1 MFGVKIITDVHE
13 ASQAQPVADVVD
25 VIQLPAFLAR
35 QTDLVEAM
43 AKTGAVINVKKPQ
56 FVSPGQMGNIVDK
69 FIEGGNDK
77 VILCDRGAN
86 FGYDNLVVD
95 MLGFGV
101 MKKASNNSPSTLP
114 THCSAATRLAPR
126 PADAARRLPNWRAP
140 GWR

>member
-1 MFGVKIITDVHE
+1 
-13 ASQAQPVADVVD
+13 
-25 VIQLPAFLAR
+25 
-35 QTDLVEAM
+35 
-43 AKTGAVINVKKPQ
+43 
-56 FVSPGQMGNIVDK
+56 MGNIVDK

-101 MKKASNNSPSTLP
+101 MKKASITHRLSSTLL
-114 THCSAATRLAPR
+114 TLCSAATRLAPL

-140 GWR
+140 GWRWVSPACLLKRIGSGAREMRRSSALPLDKLEPFLKQMKAIDDLVKGFDELDTSK

>member
-1 MFGVKIITDVHE
+1 
-13 ASQAQPVADVVD
+13 
-25 VIQLPAFLAR
+25 
-35 QTDLVEAM
+35 M

-101 MKKASNNSPSTLP
+101 MKKAPTTRRSFSTSPTR
-114 THCSAATRLAPR
+114 CSAATRLAQP
-126 PADAARRLPNWRAP
+126 PAVVVRR
-140 GWR
+140 

>member
-1 MFGVKIITDVHE
+1 
-13 ASQAQPVADVVD
+13 
-25 VIQLPAFLAR
+25 
-35 QTDLVEAM
+35 
-43 AKTGAVINVKKPQ
+43 
-56 FVSPGQMGNIVDK
+56 MGNIVDK

-101 MKKASNNSPSTLP
+101 MKKPPITHRLSSTLP